1 MKKIESINVMNKFSL
16 FNEEWTPKIIGEL
29 NGQHVKLCKLKDD
42 FVWHSHENEDELFM
56 VIKGSLVIEMHAK
69 TVTLNEGEFYIVPK
83 GVAHKPVAKEEVQLL
98 LFEPLSTKHTGE
110 VIANITV
117 ETYEAI

>member
-1 MKKIESINVMNKFSL
+1 MPRFSHSHPAKSGSAQTIATIANQQIL
-16 FNEEWTPKIIGEL
+16 L
-29 NGQHVKLCKLKDD
+29 AKLKGE
-42 FVWHSHENEDELFM
+42 FVFHTHEHEDELFM
-56 VIKGSLVIEMHAK
+56 VIKGSLVIEMQAK

-110 VIANITV
+110 VIADITV